1 MLEKTS
7 CTVLSHNKAFLP
19 WMAYPGWSFLTSSS
33 RNFHPPFVL
42 PVIRTA
48 ASNACLNAFTF
59 ELHWLYSTVYFLAPS
74 GETGLFFTVG
84 RNCFHAYL
92 CRVLCVEIVEVG
104 LFLDTESSLEA
115 HECSSV
121 LDVPLCTPGD
131 VNVGYRYI
139 TFLYHLRICS
149 YYCRRCD
156 MAERLVSL

>member
-19 WMAYPGWSFLTSSS
+19 WMVYPGWSFLTSSS

-42 PVIRTA
+42 PVIWTA
-48 ASNACLNAFTF
+48 ASNTCLNVYIWAA
-59 ELHWLYSTVYFLAPS
+59 LAVLYCV
-74 GETGLFFTVG
+74 FFSPKWQ
-84 RNCFHAYL
+84 NKFIFH

-104 LFLDTESSLEA
+104 LFLDTESSVEA
-115 HECSSV
+115 HKCSSV

-139 TFLYHLRICS
+139 TFLYHLRLYS